1 MAARCRT
8 AVTTD
13 EGQTRQRDA
22 SQFSPHQPQ
31 NHKHPKPEEQREAEL
46 PILLGRFF
54 CVCAARKYIDFGKI
68 IFVLFIVIILL
79 FLGIFCVIKDVWV
92 THEERLK
99 AEYK

>member
-13 EGQTRQRDA
+13 EVQTRQRDA

-31 NHKHPKPEEQREAEL
+31 NHKPEEQREAEL

-54 CVCAARKYIDFGKI
+54 CVCAARKFIDFGKI
-68 IFVLFIVIILL
+68 LFVLFIVIILL
-79 FLGIFCVIKDVWV
+79 FSGIFCVIKDVWV